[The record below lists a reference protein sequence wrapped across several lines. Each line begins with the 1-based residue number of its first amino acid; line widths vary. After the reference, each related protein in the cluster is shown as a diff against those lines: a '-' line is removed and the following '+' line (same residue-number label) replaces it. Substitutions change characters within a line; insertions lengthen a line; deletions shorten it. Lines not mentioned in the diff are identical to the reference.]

1 VTRANRNPRSEI
13 IAFGLFE
20 VRPASGELRKQ
31 GLKVKLRA
39 REFQVLLAMLEK
51 PGEVV
56 TREEL
61 RERLWTEGTFV
72 EFDNGL
78 NNAMHRARS
87 ALGDT
92 SGSPRFIETLP
103 RVGYRFGAPVIRRA
117 AEPTKS
123 FSFQRRLVYA
133 VVLVAAL
140 LSAGFLVY
148 SMANRTGRI
157 GSLAV
162 LPFAS
167 KNASGSAGQAFLAK
181 AVTEA
186 VLLDLSDVRSVRV
199 MPLSTVRR
207 YAHAGESLGEIAR
220 RLGADAVASGSV
232 EPEGDT
238 VRVSVRLVRAA
249 GGSPEWTGVF
259 QESESD
265 SPGLTREVT
274 RSIVQAARL
283 HLTSKERETLS
294 APPQI
299 DPQAYQDYLIGQY
312 DMGQLTESARKKALG
327 YFEQTVAAAPD
338 SALGYAG
345 LANYYE
351 YTDAVPP
358 QIAMPKAKL
367 YALKALHID
376 EALAPAH
383 VTLGVAYFYGDWNW
397 AASEREFR
405 RALALN
411 PGLGAAHRMYAA
423 LLSCE
428 GRVQDAIGQIR
439 QAQQL
444 DPLSVPGDDMA
455 TVVWLDAQ
463 QYGQSIQEADRSL
476 VLAPKSVTGIEDVGT
491 ADMFE
496 GKFSDAVTEVEEVAA
511 EEGNDPYVSTL
522 LGSAYGRWGKVA
534 LAQQELREMKGIA
547 EQRYVPPFWFV
558 MVYASLGDK
567 AQALDWLNQA
577 YRERDSYL
585 VFVKVTPW
593 FDSLHSQPGFEQILR
608 KMNFPA

>member
-1 VTRANRNPRSEI
+1 M
-13 IAFGLFE
+13 
-20 VRPASGELRKQ
+20 
-31 GLKVKLRA
+31 
-39 REFQVLLAMLEK
+39 LLALLEN
-51 PGEVV
+51 PGQVV

-78 NNAMHRARS
+78 NNAMHRLRS

-92 SGSPRFIETLP
+92 SGSPRLIETLP
-103 RVGYRFGAPVIRRA
+103 RVGYRFIGPVTRRA
-117 AEPTKS
+117 AEPAQSVS
-123 FSFQRRLVYA
+123 FRRRLVYA

-140 LSAGFLVY
+140 LAAGFLVY
-148 SMANRTGRI
+148 SMANRAGRI

-162 LPFAS
+162 LPF
-167 KNASGSAGQAFLAK
+167 GSANATGAPGQPYLPK

-186 VLLDLSDVRSVRV
+186 VLLDLSAVRSVRV
-199 MPLSTVRR
+199 LPLSTVRR
-207 YAHAGESLGEIAR
+207 YAHEGESLGEIAR
-220 RLGADAVASGSV
+220 RLGVDAIASGSV
-232 EPEGDT
+232 EPVGET
-238 VRVSVRLVRAA
+238 VRISVRLVRAA
-249 GGSPEWTGVF
+249 GGFPEWTGVF

-265 SPGLTREVT
+265 FPELTREVS
-274 RSIVQAARL
+274 RGIVRAARL
-283 HLTSKERETLS
+283 HLTAKEREALS
-294 APPQI
+294 AAPEI

-312 DMGQLTESARKKALG
+312 DMGQLTEAARKKALG

-345 LANYYE
+345 LADYYE

-358 QIAMPKAKL
+358 QIAMPRAKL

-376 EALAPAH
+376 EALASAH
-383 VTLGVAYFYGDWNW
+383 VTLGVAYFYGEWNW

-444 DPLSVPGDDMA
+444 DPLSIPGDDMA
-455 TVVWLDAQ
+455 TVIWLDAQ
-463 QYGQSIQEADRSL
+463 QYGQSIREADQLL
-476 VLAPKSVTGIEDVGT
+476 VLSPTSVSGIEDVGT

-496 GKFSDAVTEVEEVAA
+496 GKFSDAVTEVERAVP

-522 LGSAYGRWGKVA
+522 LGSAYARWGKVA
-534 LAQQELREMKGIA
+534 LARQELREMKQVA
-547 EQRYVPPFWFV
+547 ERRYVPPFWFA

-567 AQALDWLNQA
+567 PQALNWLNQA
-577 YRERDSYL
+577 HREHDSYM

-593 FDSLHSQPGFEQILR
+593 FDSLHNQPGFEQLLR